1 MRPDVVG
8 CDQEARD
15 YTEWVFEVGKDA
27 VLSSDDDEFDL
38 EPEEEFQDSD
48 EEDYRADLEANSDP
62 QDRLSEQ
69 VPPH

>member
-15 YTEWVFEVGKDA
+15 DTEWVLEVGKDA

-48 EEDYRADLEANSDP
+48 EEDYRADLEANRDP